1 MCINRSRDGRS
12 HDIFV
17 CWHGG
22 LFHALVVPKFT
33 NTTVML
39 MFMFP
44 RNLSCLVNLMNMLLF
59 LFTPD
64 QSHKL
69 FNQLFGVNLCTCRPI
84 RPPSPDTNQPFDALM
99 LMFSI
104 TPPMQ
109 HMSMF
114 RIGHDQV
121 VGLRYLFLF
130 GGHRVQTCTGQYE
143 PHEHFP
149 IPEPV
154 ELLLPTSCLPNVGV
168 QTQKHDRS
176 FAVPHTT
183 PRQTM

>member
-1 MCINRSRDGRS
+1 MNPGTYLRLLCNFNGDSSLAFAGFSMCINRSRDGRS

-44 RNLSCLVNLMNMLLF
+44 INLSCLVNLMNMLLF

-84 RPPSPDTNQPFDALM
+84 RPPSPDTNQPFNALM

-130 GGHRVQTCTGQYE
+130 GGSQ
-143 PHEHFP
+143 
-149 IPEPV
+149 
-154 ELLLPTSCLPNVGV
+154 SPNMHWSV
-168 QTQKHDRS
+168 
-176 FAVPHTT
+176 
-183 PRQTM
+183 